1 MKLEDK
7 ITVLKGVGEKREKKF
22 LSIGIETIRDLLL
35 YYPRNYDDQSNFKKL
50 YEAEIGEKAT
60 FTVKISSIIEDRRIK
75 RNLSITTFLIE
86 DSSGLG
92 KISFFNMKYVKNQIK
107 LNSVYLVSG
116 KVNKFKGQVQLTN
129 PSFELK
135 SENNKVGNIYPIY
148 SLKKNI
154 TNNEIVKL
162 VDQVLNLNLFK
173 ENLPPNLIKKY
184 NLMEKNEAIKNIHR
198 PKDQKKFIL
207 ARNRL
212 VFEELFLFQLTL
224 FSLKNK
230 DIEIKTSPYTLY
242 NDVYKFIDSLSFKLT
257 EGQNRVLEEIFSDMC
272 SNTRMNRLL
281 QGDVGSGKTIVAIIA
296 MYLTY
301 LNGYQS
307 AIMVPT
313 EILARQ
319 HLENFRELLEPY
331 GLKVELL
338 VGSTTQKN
346 RDRILTGIYNGE
358 VDILIGTHA
367 LIEENVEFK
376 NLGLN
381 ITDEQH
387 RFGVRQRQSL
397 NVKEKSAHIL
407 VMTATPIPRTL
418 ALVLY
423 GDLSISTID
432 TLPPNRKKIDTIA
445 INETMLDRA
454 LNFIKK
460 EINSGRQAYVI
471 CPLIEE
477 SEHFELDSATEVY
490 ENLKENYFYDSNIA
504 LLHGRMSNDEKNK
517 VMEEFNLGKI
527 NIIVSTTVIEVG
539 VNVPNATVILI
550 YNAERFGLAQL
561 HQLRGR
567 VGRSS
572 HKSYCILY
580 NSSNTKISWD
590 RMKVMTDSTDGFYIA
605 NKDLELRG
613 SGDIFGL
620 RQSGVMDLKISELPR
635 DLNILKYAQVEA
647 QNIFKEDKYLESENN
662 KILKVELENNLKVD
676 TAILN

>member
-107 LNSVYLVSG
+107 LNNIYLVSG

-184 NLMEKNEAIKNIHR
+184 NLMGKNEAIENIHR
-198 PKDQKKFIL
+198 PKDQKKFIQ

-230 DIEIKTSPYTLY
+230 DVEIKTSPYRLY
-242 NDVYKFIDSLSFKLT
+242 NDVYKFIDNLSFKLT
-257 EGQNRVLEEIFSDMC
+257 DGQNRVLEEIFSDMC
-272 SNTRMNRLL
+272 SETRMNRLL

-319 HLENFRELLEPY
+319 HLESFREILEPY
-331 GLKVELL
+331 ALKVELL

-517 VMEEFNLGKI
+517 VMEDFNLGEI

-635 DLNILKYAQVEA
+635 DLNILKYAQIEA
-647 QNIFKEDKYLESENN
+647 QNTFKEDKYLESEDNR
-662 KILKVELENNLKVD
+662 ILKAELENNLKVD